1 MMTKHRKPKDLSTKR
16 LVMKPL
22 AVAIISALSASVAM
36 AQESEAVMEQESL
49 MLEEVIVTAT
59 KREVSMQEVPQSILA
74 FSTREIQRRG
84 ILDMYDVVS
93 SIPSLALIA
102 EKPGVNYL
110 VFRGI
115 GTMLS
120 SDLRVDS
127 QVAVYLDDQPMT
139 SVMGQFDPRMVDIER
154 IESLPGPQGTLFG
167 SSSQSGTLR
176 FITNKPNFSGFSG
189 QVSAELKSTD
199 GGEMGY
205 DINGHLN
212 IPVNENFA
220 IRVVGFYAEDGGYID
235 NVLSPSPHGF
245 GAVPDN
251 APFVEKDFNDFEI
264 KGGRLSALWNIS
276 EKWNALTTLM
286 YQESKSTGSWQT
298 NSALGD
304 YETAVFNNDSQTDE
318 FWSAAL
324 TIRGDLGFAEFSN
337 TLAYSDRKRQSQ
349 DDITGYEAYHTA
361 WGRASSEYYYPG
373 EYNYLDIYD
382 TGYNGG
388 SYGRSRPT
396 ERISNEVRLTS
407 TSDSR
412 LDWMVGAFYEEIDDG
427 WFDSADTPDLETS
440 KAWDYA
446 NYHGQEL
453 CDAGYDYVTCPM
465 VPHIS
470 EWGTAWYTHDW
481 DRSID
486 QIAVFGEL
494 GYDVTDKLHVVAG
507 MRWFEYDR
515 YTSSDY
521 QFPPGFPITGAEDE
535 GFISIQEGK
544 DSNQAY
550 KLSAQY
556 QIDDDRMVY
565 ALFSQGFRLG
575 GRNSERAI
583 ISGWAPEYFDSD
595 LLNNYEIGLKSEWL
609 DNRLQVNAT
618 LFYMDW
624 DDIQMTIRDPCC
636 WYLRAQV
643 NGEGGQ
649 NTGAEI
655 DFKWLATDNLSFNG
669 NAYFGDP
676 YYTDAYYDARD
687 RLIMGKG
694 TAMPFAPTR
703 KYAFGVDYSI
713 PDVFAGNDVYIR
725 WDVSYRGGYFSDL
738 GQANEG
744 GAYDVESAT
753 TSNLQVGLEMDSWT
767 MTLMVRNLTNE
778 QANTDTSYE
787 MADYGAFW
795 GSSQYFGAYHS
806 LARPRTISFRVI
818 KRF

>member
-1 MMTKHRKPKDLSTKR
+1 MTKNDSKSKHLTTKR
-16 LVMKPL
+16 FVLKPL

-36 AQESEAVMEQESL
+36 AQESEAVTEQENL

-74 FSTREIQRRG
+74 FSTADIQRRG

-93 SIPSLALIA
+93 AVPSLALIA
-102 EKPGVNYL
+102 AKPGVNFM

-127 QVAVYLDDQPMT
+127 QIAVYLDDQPMT

-176 FITNKPNFSGFSG
+176 FITNKPNFNGFSG
-189 QVSAELKSTD
+189 QVSAELKTTD

-205 DINGHLN
+205 DVNGHLN
-212 IPVNENFA
+212 IPVNDNFA
-220 IRVVGFYAEDGGYID
+220 IRLVGFYAEDGGYID

-251 APFVEKDFNDFEI
+251 APFVEKDFNDFVI

-276 EKWNALTTLM
+276 EKWNALATLM
-286 YQESKSTGSWQT
+286 VQNSESTGSWQT
-298 NSALGD
+298 NTALGD
-304 YETAVFNNDSQTDE
+304 YETAVFNDDSQTDK
-318 FWSAAL
+318 FWSGAL

-337 TLAYSDRKRQSQ
+337 TFAYSDRKRQSQ

-373 EYNYLDIYD
+373 EYNYLDVYD

-396 ERISNEVRLTS
+396 ERISNEMRLTS
-407 TSDSR
+407 TTDSR
-412 LDWMVGAFYEEIDDG
+412 LDWMVGMFYEAIEDG
-427 WFDSADTPDLETS
+427 WFDSADIPDLETS

-486 QIAVFGEL
+486 QIAVFGEI
-494 GYDVTDKLHVVAG
+494 GYDVTDKLHLVGG
-507 MRWFEYDR
+507 MRWFKYDR

-521 QFPPGFPITGAEDE
+521 QFPPGFPINNAEDE
-535 GFISIQEGK
+535 GFISIQEGE
-544 DSNQAY
+544 DSNQAF

-556 QIDDDRMVY
+556 QIDNDRMVY

-609 DNRLQVNAT
+609 DNRLQVNVT

-624 DDIQMTIRDPCC
+624 EDIQMTIRDPDK

-643 NGEGGQ
+643 NGEGGR
-649 NTGAEI
+649 NAGAEI

-669 NAYFGDP
+669 NAYLGDP
-676 YYTDAYYDARD
+676 YYTDTYVDNRGNV
-687 RLIMGKG
+687 IMEKG

-703 KYAFGVDYSI
+703 KYAFGVDYTI
-713 PDVFAGNDVYIR
+713 PDLIADNDMYIR
-725 WDVSYRGGYFSDL
+725 WDVSYRGGYYSDL

-753 TSNLQVGLEMDSWT
+753 TSNLQVGLELDSWT
-767 MTLMVRNLTNE
+767 LTLMVRNLTNE
-778 QANTDTSYE
+778 QANSDTSYE
-787 MADYGAFW
+787 MADYGEFW

-806 LARPRTISFRVI
+806 LSRPRTVSLRAI